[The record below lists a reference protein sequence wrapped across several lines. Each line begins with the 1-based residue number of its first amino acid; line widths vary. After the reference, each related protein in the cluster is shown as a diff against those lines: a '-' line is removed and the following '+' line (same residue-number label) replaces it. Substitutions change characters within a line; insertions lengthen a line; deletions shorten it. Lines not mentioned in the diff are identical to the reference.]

1 MTTSIMTSLTY
12 HVKEKVLADT
22 SAHINKASVFA
33 ELNSLLNKTLAH
45 VLGIPPPNL
54 KVCEFGNSAADF
66 L

>member
-1 MTTSIMTSLTY
+1 MY

-33 ELNSLLNKTLAH
+33 ELNSAEQNSSSRA
-45 VLGIPPPNL
+45 
-54 KVCEFGNSAADF
+54 GNTTIKFKS